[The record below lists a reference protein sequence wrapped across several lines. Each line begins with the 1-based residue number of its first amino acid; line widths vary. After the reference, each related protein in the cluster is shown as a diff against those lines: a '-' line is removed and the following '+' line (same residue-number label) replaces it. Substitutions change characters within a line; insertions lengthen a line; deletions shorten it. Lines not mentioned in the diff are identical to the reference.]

1 MTNIVTGAAGFI
13 GSSLS
18 ERLIEK
24 GEEVIGI
31 DNFHGYYSRKI
42 KEHNIRQVKKKA
54 EELDVNFELVEG
66 SILKD
71 KDLRKLPDNPERVYH
86 KAAIAGARY
95 SVTEPHTYTKINVK
109 GTSKLLE
116 HVKKAEKFVL
126 TSSSS
131 VYGELNEQELPVK
144 ENKGL
149 KPTNPYGLSKK
160 QAEQVTEMHAKLYD
174 IEHVIVRPF
183 TVYGPR
189 QRPDELFTKFINRV
203 LEDKPVTVYD
213 DGNQTRDFTHIED
226 VIQGTVLAA
235 EKGEGVYN
243 IGTGR
248 RITVNR
254 MVETLEK
261 VMNQTI
267 EKKYIEKPEA
277 DVKHTHA
284 DITKAEKLGYKPQ
297 KTFEQGTRESVNWV
311 RQMKQKK
318 KVERLKSKENRF
330 HS

>member
-1 MTNIVTGAAGFI
+1 MKTVVTGAAGFI
-13 GSSLS
+13 GSHLT
-18 ERLIEK
+18 ERLLEE
-24 GEEVIGI
+24 GEEVVAI
-31 DNFHGYYSRKI
+31 DNLHPNYSSDLKQ
-42 KEHNIRQVKKKA
+42 HNIRKIRGKA
-54 EELDVNFELVEG
+54 ENSPGNFELLKG
-66 SILKD
+66 SILK
-71 KDLRKLPDNPERVYH
+71 KEDLEKLPEKPKHVYH
-86 KAAIAGARY
+86 LAALAGVRQ
-95 SVTEPHTYTKINVK
+95 SVKKPQKYIKTNVK
-109 GTSKLLE
+109 GTSKLLNRF
-116 HVKKAEKFVL
+116 KDTEKFIYF
-126 TSSSS
+126 SSSS
-131 VYGELNEQELPVK
+131 VYGELKKDKLPVK
-144 ENKGL
+144 ESQKL
-149 KPTNPYGLSKK
+149 DPKNPYAASKK
-160 QAEQVTEMHAKLYD
+160 QGEQLVKTCSDLHNTEHA
-174 IEHVIVRPF
+174 IIRPF

-189 QRPDELFTKFINRV
+189 QRPGQAITKFITQA
-203 LEDKPVTVYD
+203 LEEKAVTVYG
-213 DGNQTRDFTHIED
+213 DGKQTRDFTHIED